1 MILTSTSDCVYSTE
15 LNQLYCKAISNHSG
29 EEVLTAR
36 LNTTFTRF
44 NTGHFFAKK
53 TQNVTIL
60 VNGWYD

>member
-1 MILTSTSDCVYSTE
+1 M
-15 LNQLYCKAISNHSG
+15 
-29 EEVLTAR
+29 LTAR

-60 VNGWYD
+60 VNGWYDLRQLQIFVLPTNK